1 MEVMLKTQVIFCYA
15 LGFLIY
21 LPLKIKS
28 KKCIDLKIDKIEY
41 VTLATLFAWDF
52 DVYYYSGYIYAS
64 TVCKTKRETK
74 NIVPKKITFC
84 NDI

>member
-1 MEVMLKTQVIFCYA
+1 MLKTQVIFCYA

-41 VTLATLFAWDF
+41 VTLATLFA
-52 DVYYYSGYIYAS
+52 
-64 TVCKTKRETK
+64 
-74 NIVPKKITFC
+74 
-84 NDI
+84 